1 MPNLFV
7 ELMDA
12 LKKSNSNVSELKE
25 TIDELIKKEK
35 KISARNKE
43 MEKENE
49 SLRMKIEK
57 KREGEFEY
65 FLIKFFEIYFEFEI
79 GFKFLFNIE

>member
-1 MPNLFV
+1 MNTLRSFKTTASLNIEEVKNMPNLFV

-35 KISARNKE
+35 RISFRNKE
-43 MEKENE
+43 LEKENE
-49 SLRMKIEK
+49 TLKLKIEK
-57 KREGEFEY
+57 KREGEFE
-65 FLIKFFEIYFEFEI
+65 
-79 GFKFLFNIE
+79 

>member
-1 MPNLFV
+1 LNTLRSFKTNASLNIEEVKNMPNLFV

-35 KISARNKE
+35 KISFRNRE
-43 MEKENE
+43 LEKENE
-49 SLRMKIEK
+49 TLKLKIEK
-57 KREGEFEY
+57 KREGEFE
-65 FLIKFFEIYFEFEI
+65 
-79 GFKFLFNIE
+79 